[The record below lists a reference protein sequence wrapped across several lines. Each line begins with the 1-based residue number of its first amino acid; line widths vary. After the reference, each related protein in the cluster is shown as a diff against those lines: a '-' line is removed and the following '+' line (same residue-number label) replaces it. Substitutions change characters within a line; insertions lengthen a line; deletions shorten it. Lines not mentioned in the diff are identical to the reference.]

1 MCDFRICVVL
11 FSCVVLVIILC
22 GANSV
27 PVLLKCWLLHL
38 FSNNAEQPDNSRLFL
53 KIAFLRTSRSSEP
66 QFWAGHVNVIYEP
79 CHWFSCFCA
88 FSKVTVNVL
97 GVIVVR
103 KLSPS
108 KLLCLPPHLI
118 DCHL

>member
-1 MCDFRICVVL
+1 MTLSSVAVSRQKGRSRVNKCV
-11 FSCVVLVIILC
+11 
-22 GANSV
+22 
-27 PVLLKCWLLHL
+27 
-38 FSNNAEQPDNSRLFL
+38 
-53 KIAFLRTSRSSEP
+53 
-66 QFWAGHVNVIYEP
+66 VNVIYEP

>member
-1 MCDFRICVVL
+1 MTRIKFFVYL
-11 FSCVVLVIILC
+11 
-22 GANSV
+22 
-27 PVLLKCWLLHL
+27 
-38 FSNNAEQPDNSRLFL
+38 
-53 KIAFLRTSRSSEP
+53 SEKWIGLITVTTY
-66 QFWAGHVNVIYEP
+66 FVTVVNVIYEP

-97 GVIVVR
+97 DVIVVW

>member
-1 MCDFRICVVL
+1 MQAINVIRSKELNHRQFRDFLQGIDSDFSDVL
-11 FSCVVLVIILC
+11 YHANARWLSLGSVLKK
-22 GANSV
+22 S
-27 PVLLKCWLLHL
+27 
-38 FSNNAEQPDNSRLFL
+38 
-53 KIAFLRTSRSSEP
+53 
-66 QFWAGHVNVIYEP
+66 VNVIYEP
-79 CHWFSCFCA
+79 CHWFSCFCT

-97 GVIVVR
+97 DVIVVR

>member
-1 MCDFRICVVL
+1 MIKHDFWFSLDLDLVYL
-11 FSCVVLVIILC
+11 FSSIDS
-22 GANSV
+22 NS
-27 PVLLKCWLLHL
+27 
-38 FSNNAEQPDNSRLFL
+38 S
-53 KIAFLRTSRSSEP
+53 
-66 QFWAGHVNVIYEP
+66 VNVIYEP

-97 GVIVVR
+97 DVIVVR

>member
-1 MCDFRICVVL
+1 MVRSRNLKNSLNSTTVL
-11 FSCVVLVIILC
+11 GTV
-22 GANSV
+22 G
-27 PVLLKCWLLHL
+27 
-38 FSNNAEQPDNSRLFL
+38 
-53 KIAFLRTSRSSEP
+53 
-66 QFWAGHVNVIYEP
+66 VNVIYEP

-88 FSKVTVNVL
+88 FSKVTVNVFD
-97 GVIVVR
+97 VRVVR

>member
-1 MCDFRICVVL
+1 MLGLNIAGIPRMSSVTIFQSDHFVL
-11 FSCVVLVIILC
+11 STNFLFKFNVSLPLVT
-22 GANSV
+22 GE
-27 PVLLKCWLLHL
+27 LLQ
-38 FSNNAEQPDNSRLFL
+38 NT
-53 KIAFLRTSRSSEP
+53 I
-66 QFWAGHVNVIYEP
+66 VNVIYEP

-97 GVIVVR
+97 DVIVVR

-118 DCHL
+118 D